1 MVEIPQAK
9 IEVVAEFPKGYFLE
23 NLAVRPDGSILV
35 SAMNKRELWCI
46 PAPAQDLPVK
56 PVLVHTFDLMV
67 LNMVEDGEDI
77 FYVTASDVYTT
88 RESHLYRLDMRGWLT
103 EKKVEPELILL
114 FPEPKVGLNGSC
126 LLAPGV
132 LLAAGIT
139 ALIWRVDLPNAA
151 ESARARVWLKHD
163 SMLNR
168 PGEKK
173 PEQPGLNGLRFAA
186 RTGFLYYTS
195 TSQNLMMR
203 VPVSPNTLEPAD
215 MPQFV
220 AGGRYWDDFVLDE
233 DAGIAYVATHRE
245 NTIDRV
251 VMAADGNRSGFAV
264 AAGNPFTDLLVGPSS
279 GVWRR
284 GVGDYGRV
292 AYFTTDGGTA
302 QSPDGIL
309 RTAKVL
315 RVTFPPSSEAAPLA
329 G

>member
-1 MVEIPQAK
+1 MIEIPQATL
-9 IEVVAEFPKGYFLE
+9 EVIAEFPEGYFLE
-23 NLAVRPDGSILV
+23 NLAVRSDGSILV

-46 PAPAQDLPVK
+46 PAPREALPVE
-56 PVLVHTFDLMV
+56 PVLVHTFDLMI
-67 LNMVEDGEDI
+67 LNMVEDGEDN

-88 RESHLYRLDMRGWLT
+88 RESHLYKLDLRGWQP
-103 EKKVEPELILL
+103 KAQVEPKLILV
-114 FPEPKVGLNGSC
+114 FPEPKVAMNGSC

-132 LLAAGIT
+132 LLAAGAM
-139 ALIWRVDLPNAA
+139 ALIWRVDLRDDTQTPHATI
-151 ESARARVWLKHD
+151 WLKHD

-173 PEQPGLNGLRFAA
+173 PEQPGVNGIRYAKK
-186 RTGFLYYTS
+186 TGFLYYTS

-203 VPVSPNTLEPAD
+203 VQVEPRSLEPSGL
-215 MPQFV
+215 PEFV

-233 DAGIAYVATHRE
+233 NAGLAYVTTHRE

-251 VMAADGNRSGFAV
+251 VMAADGNRSGFTV
-264 AAGNPFTDLLVGPSS
+264 AAGNPFTELLVGPSS

-284 GVGDYGRV
+284 GPEDYGRV

-302 QSPDGIL
+302 QSPDGVA

-315 RVTFPPSSEAAPLA
+315 RVSFSMPS
-329 G
+329 